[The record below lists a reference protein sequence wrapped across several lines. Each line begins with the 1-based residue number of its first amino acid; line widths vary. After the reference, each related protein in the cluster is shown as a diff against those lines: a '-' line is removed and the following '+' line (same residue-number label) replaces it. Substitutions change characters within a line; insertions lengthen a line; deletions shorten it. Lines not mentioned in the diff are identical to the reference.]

1 MKKPKIFISRKIP
14 QYIIEPFEKEL
25 QFSMWSEESTPIP
38 TNILYERVE
47 EADGLICLLTEK
59 IDRAFL
65 EHASH
70 LKIIA
75 NMAVGYDNIDVHAA
89 KEQNIVI
96 TNTPAVLTETTA
108 DLTFALLMATARRI
122 VEASNIIY
130 ENKWKEWSPFWLAGT
145 DVHHKTIGIV
155 GMGRIGEAVARRAK
169 GFHMDIL
176 YHNRSRKE
184 EAEQSLGAK
193 YVPFNELLERSDF
206 VVSLLPL
213 STETAN
219 YFNREAFQTMKKSA
233 IFINASR
240 GGVVD
245 EEALVEALSTKEIK
259 AAGLD
264 VFTNEPIA
272 DNHPLKSLPNAVLLP
287 HIGSA
292 TVATREKMLT
302 LCLENVVEFF
312 RGNGPKT
319 PVW

>member
-1 MKKPKIFISRKIP
+1 
-14 QYIIEPFEKEL
+14 
-25 QFSMWSEESTPIP
+25 
-38 TNILYERVE
+38 
-47 EADGLICLLTEK
+47 
-59 IDRAFL
+59 
-65 EHASH
+65 
-70 LKIIA
+70 
-75 NMAVGYDNIDVHAA
+75 
-89 KEQNIVI
+89 
-96 TNTPAVLTETTA
+96 
-108 DLTFALLMATARRI
+108 
-122 VEASNIIY
+122 
-130 ENKWKEWSPFWLAGT
+130 
-145 DVHHKTIGIV
+145 
-155 GMGRIGEAVARRAK
+155 MGRIGEAVARRAK